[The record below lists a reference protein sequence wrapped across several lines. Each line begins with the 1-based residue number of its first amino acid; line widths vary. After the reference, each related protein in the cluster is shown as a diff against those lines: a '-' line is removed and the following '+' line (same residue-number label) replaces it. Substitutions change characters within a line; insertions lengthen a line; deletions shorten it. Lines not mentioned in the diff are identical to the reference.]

1 MPPWPGLLSLRAMS
15 GEIEA
20 LGEMMTGGLTARALE
35 PGHGEG
41 HGAGRG
47 RCLNCGHFL
56 TGPYCDR
63 CGQTA
68 HVHRSVGAFGH
79 DILHSVLHF
88 EGKAWRTLP
97 MLFFRPGELT
107 RRYING
113 ERARFFSPLAL
124 FLFAVFLTFAVFSV
138 MGTGLS
144 DNDFNVN
151 QAAEAQT
158 GINQARVGLRQEI
171 ADTRTA
177 LAAARTA
184 GGPQREIDRL
194 TEQLAAQ
201 RSAAAVFGFGDIDAE
216 SPDNERFS
224 FVGVETGIP
233 AIDRL
238 IHKANENPSLMLY
251 KIQGNAY
258 KFAWALIPLSAP
270 FLWLLYP
277 FSRRFA
283 IYDHLVFVTYS
294 ISFML
299 LLAIVLR
306 IGAAAG
312 LNGGAVA
319 TLFLLYPPIHM
330 YKQLRGTYRG
340 SRFGAL
346 LRTFL
351 LLNFTIFTLMLFLA
365 GLLALGALG

>member
-1 MPPWPGLLSLRAMS
+1 MS

-20 LGEMMTGGLTARALE
+20 LGDLVAGGLTARAIE
-35 PGHGEG
+35 QQHGE
-41 HGAGRG
+41 HHRQSHG

-63 CGQTA
+63 CGQTS

-97 MLFFRPGELT
+97 MLFWRPGELT

-124 FLFAVFLTFAVFSV
+124 FLFAVFLTFGVFSA
-138 MGTGLS
+138 MGSGLGDTGFDAAVEADQQTAANQIATGLERAIAETEGRLATARAAGMPTS
-144 DNDFNVN
+144 EIEEELRV
-151 QAAEAQT
+151 QRATRAAAEQMV
-158 GINQARVGLRQEI
+158 GIERNPDGEVQQDFTI
-171 ADTRTA
+171 TDAD
-177 LAAARTA
+177 
-184 GGPQREIDRL
+184 
-194 TEQLAAQ
+194 
-201 RSAAAVFGFGDIDAE
+201 
-216 SPDNERFS
+216 
-224 FVGVETGIP
+224 TGIP
-233 AIDRL
+233 EIDAL
-238 IHKANENPSLMLY
+238 IKKANENPSLMLY

-294 ISFML
+294 LSFML
-299 LLAIVLR
+299 LLAILLR
-306 IGAAAG
+306 IASAIGLAG
-312 LNGGAVA
+312 GFVA
-319 TLFLLYPPIHM
+319 TLFAFYPPVHI
-330 YKQLRGTYRG
+330 YWQIRGTYRS

-346 LRTFL
+346 VRTIL
-351 LLNFTIFTLMLFLA
+351 LMGFAVVTLILFMA

>member
-1 MPPWPGLLSLRAMS
+1 MS

-20 LGEMMTGGLTARALE
+20 LGDLVAGGLTARAIE
-35 PGHGEG
+35 ERHGEH
-41 HGAGRG
+41 HGATHG

-63 CGQTA
+63 CGQTS

-97 MLFFRPGELT
+97 MLFWRPGELT
-107 RRYING
+107 RRYVNG

-124 FLFAVFLTFAVFSV
+124 FLFAVFLTFGVFSV
-138 MGTGLS
+138 MGSGLG
-144 DNDFNVN
+144 DAGFDAAVEADQQTAAN
-151 QAAEAQT
+151 QIAAGLERAIAETEGRLATARAAGMPTSAIEEELRVQRQTRAAAEQMVGIERNPDGEVQQDFTITDLET
-158 GINQARVGLRQEI
+158 GV
-171 ADTRTA
+171 
-177 LAAARTA
+177 
-184 GGPQREIDRL
+184 PEID
-194 TEQLAAQ
+194 A
-201 RSAAAVFGFGDIDAE
+201 
-216 SPDNERFS
+216 
-224 FVGVETGIP
+224 
-233 AIDRL
+233 L
-238 IHKANENPSLMLY
+238 IKKANDNPSLMLY

-306 IGAAAG
+306 IAAASG
-312 LNGGAVA
+312 LAGGWIGFIF
-319 TLFLLYPPIHM
+319 TFYPPIHM
-330 YKQLRGTYRG
+330 YRQLRGTYRG

-346 LRTFL
+346 LRTL
-351 LLNFTIFTLMLFLA
+351 LLLIFTTIVLTLFLA

>member
-1 MPPWPGLLSLRAMS
+1 MT

-20 LGEMMTGGLTARALE
+20 FGDIMAGGLTARALE

-41 HGAGRG
+41 HEGGRG

-63 CGQTA
+63 CGQSS

-79 DILHSVLHF
+79 DFLHSVLHF
-88 EGKAWRTLP
+88 EGKMWRTLP
-97 MLFFRPGELT
+97 MLFWRPGELT

-124 FLFAVFLTFAVFSV
+124 FLFAVFLTFGVFSV
-138 MGTGLS
+138 MGTGLG

-158 GINQARVGLRQEI
+158 GINQARVGIRQEI
-171 ADTRTA
+171 ADTQTA
-177 LAAARTA
+177 LAAARTTA
-184 GGPQREIDRL
+184 KPQSEIDRL
-194 TEQLAAQ
+194 TEQLRAQ
-201 RSAAAVFGFGDIDAE
+201 RAAANVFGFANIDEDA
-216 SPDNERFS
+216 PANERFS
-224 FVGVETGIP
+224 FVGIETGVP
-233 AIDRL
+233 EIDAL
-238 IHKANENPSLMLY
+238 IKKANDNPSLMLY

-299 LLAIVLR
+299 LLAIALR
-306 IGAAAG
+306 IGAAFGLAG
-312 LNGGAVA
+312 GPIA
-319 TLFLLYPPIHM
+319 TLFLLYPPFHM
-330 YKQLRGTYRG
+330 YRQLRGTYRG

-346 LRTFL
+346 VRTFL
-351 LLNFTIFTLMLFLA
+351 LMNFTLVTLTLFMA

>member
-1 MPPWPGLLSLRAMS
+1 MS

-20 LGEMMTGGLTARALE
+20 LGDMVAGGLTTRAIE
-35 PGHGEG
+35 ERHGEH
-41 HGAGRG
+41 HGTGQAVDRG

-63 CGQTA
+63 CGQTS

-97 MLFFRPGELT
+97 MLFWRPGELT

-124 FLFAVFLTFAVFSV
+124 FLFAVFLTFGVFSV
-138 MGTGLS
+138 MGTGL
-144 DNDFNVN
+144 DTNFD
-151 QAAEAQT
+151 AAEAADAQT
-158 GINQARVGLRQEI
+158 TYNQARTEIRGAI
-171 ADTRTA
+171 ADTEA
-177 LAAARTA
+177 KLAAARAEGKSA
-184 GGPQREIDRL
+184 GEIGELEGELEGQRQAARVFRL
-194 TEQLAAQ
+194 DEASEDLSKA
-201 RSAAAVFGFGDIDAE
+201 
-216 SPDNERFS
+216 NRFS
-224 FVGVETGIP
+224 FVDVETGIP
-233 AIDRL
+233 EIDAL
-238 IHKANENPSLMLY
+238 TKKANDNPSLMLY

-299 LLAIVLR
+299 LLAIMLR
-306 IGAAAG
+306 IAAASG
-312 LNGGAVA
+312 LAGGWIGFIF
-319 TLFLLYPPIHM
+319 TFYPPIHM

-346 LRTFL
+346 LRTGL
-351 LLNFTIFTLMLFLA
+351 LLIFTTIVLTLFLA

>member
-1 MPPWPGLLSLRAMS
+1 MS
-15 GEIEA
+15 GEIEV
-20 LGEMMTGGLTARALE
+20 LGDLVMGGLTARAVE

-41 HGAGRG
+41 HEGGRG

-56 TGPYCDR
+56 EGAYCDR
-63 CGQTA
+63 CGQSA

-79 DILHSVLHF
+79 DLLHSVLHF
-88 EGKAWRTLP
+88 EGKMWRTLP
-97 MLFFRPGELT
+97 MLFWRPGELT

-138 MGTGLS
+138 MGTGFS
-144 DNDFNVN
+144 DGDFDAIDAADRQTAAN
-151 QAAEAQT
+151 QIDGEFDRAISETEA
-158 GINQARVGLRQEI
+158 R
-171 ADTRTA
+171 
-177 LAAARTA
+177 LAAARAARLPTA
-184 GGPQREIDRL
+184 AIEDELRVQRATR
-194 TEQLAAQ
+194 
-201 RSAAAVFGFGDIDAE
+201 AAAERMIGVELDENGEVARSFTFVGFKTGQPQIDA
-216 SPDNERFS
+216 
-224 FVGVETGIP
+224 
-233 AIDRL
+233 L
-238 IHKANENPSLMLY
+238 IKKANDNPALMLY

-346 LRTFL
+346 LRTVL
-351 LLNFTIFTLMLFLA
+351 LLGFTFFTLMMFLA

>member
-1 MPPWPGLLSLRAMS
+1 MS

-20 LGEMMTGGLTARALE
+20 LGDLVAGGLTARAIE
-35 PGHGEG
+35 QQHGEH
-41 HGAGRG
+41 HGTTHG

-63 CGQTA
+63 CGQTS

-97 MLFFRPGELT
+97 MLFWRPGELT

-124 FLFAVFLTFAVFSV
+124 FLFAVFLTFGVFSA
-138 MGTGLS
+138 MGTGIGGSFDPAQEADAQTAANQIGNRLDAAIS
-144 DNDFNVN
+144 DTESRLTAARAAGQPTAPIEEELDF
-151 QAAEAQT
+151 QRSTRAAAEKMVGIERNPDGAVQQDFTITDLET
-158 GINQARVGLRQEI
+158 GV
-171 ADTRTA
+171 
-177 LAAARTA
+177 
-184 GGPQREIDRL
+184 PEID
-194 TEQLAAQ
+194 A
-201 RSAAAVFGFGDIDAE
+201 
-216 SPDNERFS
+216 
-224 FVGVETGIP
+224 
-233 AIDRL
+233 L
-238 IHKANENPSLMLY
+238 IKKANDNPSLMLY

-294 ISFML
+294 LSFML
-299 LLAIVLR
+299 LLAILLR
-306 IGAAAG
+306 IASAMGLAG
-312 LNGGAVA
+312 GFIA
-319 TLFLLYPPIHM
+319 TLFAFYPPVHI
-330 YKQLRGTYRG
+330 YWQIRGTYRS

-346 LRTFL
+346 VRTMLLMMFAVVTLIVFMAL
-351 LLNFTIFTLMLFLA
+351 LLAI
-365 GLLALGALG
+365 GALG